1 MKKYALK
8 HRNGEVVNTIS
19 ASNLE
24 EAAEIFAKLKR
35 ITSNQLLEIFEVA
48 IFVR

>member
-8 HRNGEVVNTIS
+8 HRNGEVVNTTS
-19 ASNLE
+19 ANDLE
-24 EAAEIFAKLKR
+24 EAAENFAKLKR
-35 ITSNQLLEIFEVA
+35 ITAPQLLEIFEVA

>member
-8 HRNGEVVNTIS
+8 HRNGEIINTTS
-19 ASNLE
+19 ASNLK
-24 EAAEIFAKLKR
+24 EAAENFAKLKR
-35 ITSNQLLEIFEVA
+35 ISSNQLLEIFEVA